1 MEHDSSF
8 GHPKI
13 YFLITSKQS
22 WHSREWRS
30 YGRSTSVPSTNFTAE
45 PSLNLA
51 EALGQVRRP
60 PCPQV
65 CQSLFLLLDRITK
78 WPLDQIF
85 TPIFLPTWQKEH
97 EGTLLWTGTGNQ
109 NCAFKWISSFQ
120 SQWSKVPTQ
129 SVVLFI
135 HQPHSWDSVMQ
146 KVSRFFHWLTPRCP
160 NVPCPEVWNSKRLGG
175 PGHICPEDNAAVSSV
190 LPLEVSLWHKDLPPT
205 PDFSNFLISRI
216 IYRISFRSM
225 VYSLPVW

>member
-1 MEHDSSF
+1 MERDSSF

-85 TPIFLPTWQKEH
+85 NPIFLPTWQKEH
-97 EGTLLWTGTGNQ
+97 EGTLFWTGTGNQ
-109 NCAFKWISSFQ
+109 NCEFKWISSFH
-120 SQWSKVPTQ
+120 SQWSKVPTR
-129 SVVLFI
+129 SVVLTLVRFCYAKGRQVFPLI
-135 HQPHSWDSVMQ
+135 DAQVSERPLSWSVELCEAQ
-146 KVSRFFHWLTPRCP
+146 R
-160 NVPCPEVWNSKRLGG
+160 

-205 PDFSNFLISRI
+205 PDFSNFL
-216 IYRISFRSM
+216 
-225 VYSLPVW
+225 

>member
-1 MEHDSSF
+1 MERDSSF

-78 WPLDQIF
+78 WTLDQIF
-85 TPIFLPTWQKEH
+85 TPIFLPTSQKEH
-97 EGTLLWTGTGNQ
+97 EGTLLWIGTGNQ
-109 NCAFKWISSFQ
+109 NCEFKWFLSFQ
-120 SQWSKVPTQ
+120 GQWSKDPTR
-129 SVVLFI
+129 SVVLTSTSPTREILLCKRQAGFSSDWR
-135 HQPHSWDSVMQ
+135 PGVGTSLVLKCGPLWDSEAPVTFAPRITLPCQ
-146 KVSRFFHWLTPRCP
+146 ACYHSRCP
-160 NVPCPEVWNSKRLGG
+160 FDIRIY
-175 PGHICPEDNAAVSSV
+175 HQRR
-190 LPLEVSLWHKDLPPT
+190 
-205 PDFSNFLISRI
+205 ISWI
-216 IYRISFRSM
+216 FYRISFRSM